1 LLWLEARR
9 AEGGPMITFKV
20 EPVAERLLAALNE
33 LGTQLQPDVAP
44 LSGQDLA
51 AGLLAIHMSPFN
63 YGLVDLTEPQ
73 HLGLM
78 YFWIKQE
85 RDYVLAQTSLDE
97 DTQRWAKR
105 RKEDIDWAKTWDQEW
120 DKRNLQGDWYKLA
133 FIGRGSSVAY
143 YIGALG
149 KGYDHEHSVV
159 IGEPDAWVPS
169 SSTWSRGDGYINHES
184 HLIAHWDDGVPAFS
198 EKVVERTEFA
208 QGNKAIIERIAKRI
222 DGAIAKISKPDSWYR
237 IELLDGKV
245 LYALKV
251 VVGTGAGPHI
261 KPEQRKVGIVGS
273 IPPEKILDL
282 DAFMRLFPR
291 NGPLQSDKTVVVHG
305 PNAGIDA
312 VERAGERGFGKVIW
326 LMSDGTEPALLPGN
340 RLLYAPHTPT
350 TKLKKVDRKSKDNVL
365 SIRYELSS
373 GKLSLTRRTP
383 EDSDDTFDADYY
395 VYALGQDPDA
405 PGAVNAI
412 LDKTTIK
419 DHLEKVYDV
428 QLRYSNDEKAA
439 VVALRQAGTTAR
451 NGLEIIGAAVEI
463 LLADEK
469 ALMTVVQ
476 SQPPTVA
483 RFGQLGALK
492 SAIGSQNSVMPS
504 YVTDD
509 VNFSTDDR
517 TVLRTHIAVKYPR
530 IDVGTGDRIVED
542 ILRHRRSDPKS
553 GTNGFHPLGYDAWW
567 RKHWLHV
574 LEYWN
579 TPSTDRE
586 SVARKQATEM
596 IQFESTLQGRPGFHT
611 T

>member
-1 LLWLEARR
+1 
-9 AEGGPMITFKV
+9 MITFEM
-20 EPVAERLLAALNE
+20 EPVSEPLLAALNE
-33 LGTQLQPDVAP
+33 LGKQLQPNADP
-44 LSGQDLA
+44 LSVEDLA
-51 AGLLAIHMSPFN
+51 SGLLAIRMSPFN
-63 YGLVDLTEPQ
+63 YGLVDLKEPQ
-73 HLGLM
+73 HLGLL

-85 RDYVLAQTSLDE
+85 RDYVHAQSSQDQ
-97 DTQRWAKR
+97 DTQSWAKR

-120 DKRNLQGDWYKLA
+120 DKRNLQGAWYKLA
-133 FIGRGSSVAY
+133 FIGRGSSIAY

-159 IGEPDAWVPS
+159 VGEPDAWAPS
-169 SSTWSRGDGYINHES
+169 LSTWSRGDGYINHEA

-198 EKVVERTEFA
+198 EKVVERSEFA
-208 QGNKAIIERIAKRI
+208 EGNKAIVERIAKRI
-222 DGAIAKISKPDSWYR
+222 DGTIAKITKPHSWYR
-237 IELLDGKV
+237 IELSDGKV

-261 KPEQRKVGIVGS
+261 KPEQRKVEIVGS
-273 IPPEKILDL
+273 IPPGKILDL

-291 NGPLQSDKTVVVHG
+291 NGPRQGDKTVVVHG

-312 VERAGERGFGKVIW
+312 VERAGERGFGNVVW

-340 RLLYAPHTPT
+340 RLLHAPHTPA
-350 TKLKKVDRKSKDNVL
+350 TKLKRVDRKSKDNVL

-373 GKLSLTRRTP
+373 GKLSLTRKTP
-383 EDSDDTFDADYY
+383 EDGDETFEADYY

-412 LDKTTIK
+412 LDPATIK
-419 DHLEKVYDV
+419 AQLEKVYDV

-439 VVALRQAGTTAR
+439 VVALRQVGTTAR

-463 LLADEK
+463 LLAEEK
-469 ALMTVVQ
+469 ALATVVL

-492 SAIGSQNSVMPS
+492 SAVGAQNSVMPS

-509 VNFSTDDR
+509 VNFTTDDR
-517 TVLRTHIAVKYPR
+517 TVLRTHIAIKYPR

-542 ILRHRRSDPKS
+542 ILSHRRSDPKS
-553 GTNGFHPLGYDAWW
+553 GKNGFHPLGYDAWW
-567 RKHWLHV
+567 RKHWEHV

-579 TPSTDRE
+579 TPHPDRE

-596 IQFESTLQGRPGFHT
+596 KQFEPSLQGRPGFQT